1 MSNTIEAEPDH
12 WRSTRKVITMGTRLI
27 SYVVYFYIMAVEA
40 ILFLGF
46 LLLLLGA
53 NSSSSFVE
61 WVYRSLDR
69 AMKPFRG
76 IFTPIELGTVSG
88 SEVSSIFS
96 TSIVF
101 AMIVYA
107 IIGLVVYSFIGW
119 LAQRLDRIEREE
131 RDAQLAATAD
141 QLAYAAQV
149 SAANMPA
156 SAAPAMPASAA
167 PAMPA
172 ARPVPAAPATPAT
185 PTPPPPPSTPV

>member
-1 MSNTIEAEPDH
+1 MSNTIEAEPNH
-12 WRSTRKVITMGTRLI
+12 WRSTRKVITIGARVI
-27 SYVVYFYIMAVEA
+27 SYVVYFYIMAVET

-53 NSSSSFVE
+53 NSSSGFVE

-88 SEVSSIFS
+88 SEVSSVFS

-107 IIGLVVYSFIGW
+107 ILGMVVYGFIGW
-119 LAQRLDRIEREE
+119 LAQKLDRIEREE
-131 RDAQLAATAD
+131 RDEQFAAAAD
-141 QLAYAAQV
+141 QLTYAAQV
-149 SAANMPA
+149 SATNMPA
-156 SAAPAMPASAA
+156 SAT

-185 PTPPPPPSTPV
+185 PNPPPPPSTPV

>member
-12 WRSTRKVITMGTRLI
+12 WRSTRKVINIGTRTI
-27 SYVVYFYIMAVEA
+27 SYVVYFYILAVEA

-46 LLLLLGA
+46 FLLLLGA
-53 NSSSSFVE
+53 NPSSSFVE

-88 SEVSSIFS
+88 GEVSSVFS

-131 RDAQLAATAD
+131 RDDQRAATAE
-141 QLAYAAQV
+141 AYAAQV

-156 SAAPAMPASAA
+156 SAAPDMPD
-167 PAMPA
+167 
-172 ARPVPAAPATPAT
+172 ARPVPAAPITPAT